1 METKTH
7 WKKHFDYR
15 FVSAEELKGETTLTI
30 KNVIQDEAFS
40 GKYEKDKDGKRIPIM
55 EPVTVLKFE
64 NAEKGMVLNKTNAKA
79 ISTTLK
85 SPFLEDWVG
94 KQITIYPTKVSAF
107 GQEVDAIR
115 VKIKMDIKV

>member
-30 KNVIQDEAFS
+30 KNVIQDEAFN
-40 GKYEKDKDGKRIPIM
+40 GKTK

-64 NAEKGMVLNKTNAKA
+64 GAEKGMVLNKTNAKA
-79 ISTTLK
+79 ISTALK
-85 SPFLEDWVG
+85 TPFLEDWVG